1 LRINRAATSVKW
13 SPQGTKFAVTSGAK
27 CVPVCHFEANN
38 DWWIAKMIKKHKSTV
53 NCVAWCCNGK
63 FIVTGGC
70 DMKCRIFSAYIE
82 NIDPA
87 DDDGFGEVFPN
98 QHKFGEIL
106 AEFDHS
112 RSWITA
118 VAWAPSGFRV
128 AFAGHGST
136 ISFVQI
142 LAGSEPVV
150 QTTQHRALPF
160 VDMTFITDNTLVAV
174 GYDYTPTTF
183 TVQGG
188 SDTEPKWAFQETF
201 DKDGD
206 EKKAVSAAA
215 ATSPTNQTS
224 TNASPAA
231 AAAASTVG
239 KTGGFA
245 GARAMFQ
252 NAAHKG
258 TAIPSVATRAPSVTT
273 PGSLSGAPNKSTKGD
288 DGAIAAARFT
298 RHSNV
303 ITSLQTISGPN
314 GITKISTSGLDGRVL
329 TWDLQRIRATIR

>member
-1 LRINRAATSVKW
+1 
-13 SPQGTKFAVTSGAK
+13 
-27 CVPVCHFEANN
+27 
-38 DWWIAKMIKKHKSTV
+38 
-53 NCVAWCCNGK
+53 
-63 FIVTGGC
+63 
-70 DMKCRIFSAYIE
+70 
-82 NIDPA
+82 
-87 DDDGFGEVFPN
+87 VFPN

-106 AEFDHS
+106 AEFDHA
-112 RSWITA
+112 RSWITS

-188 SDTEPKWAFQETF
+188 SDTDPKWAFQETF

-206 EKKAVSAAA
+206 EKKSPAA
-215 ATSPTNQTS
+215 ATSPTNQT
-224 TNASPAA
+224 TTTTGSPAA

-258 TAIPSVATRAPSVTT
+258 TAIPSVVSRAPSTATT
-273 PGSLSGAPNKSTKGD
+273 PGSLSGSSKSTKGD
-288 DGAIAAARFT
+288 DGAIAAPRFT

-303 ITSLQTISGPN
+303 ITSLQTISGEN